1 MPSLPFAAA
10 AAHCPQLPLLSR
22 NRHRHH
28 RHRRR
33 RHRKFSLQRAV
44 SYFRFNV
51 FFKNNLISRKNNL
64 ISLPTL
70 STFSLSIFSCD
81 IKQCHEIVVVI
92 VVDEQDS
99 YASICVFLSD
109 RFVFTN
115 NTECVSN
122 DLSTQLRLHLLL
134 LRLRASKQAS
144 RRRKNK
150 KTHNS
155 HNTMSAVS
163 STESK
168 AVNAANTTAMNAL
181 FEDGDRDAMALTF
194 VTAASEGCVVRVLQT
209 IVAVLQTA
217 LFLCLA
223 RARSDVNVM
232 RSMLKR
238 DSDNYL
244 LNFADYDRR
253 TAMHLVSESDLPFF
267 FRFLHSTQA
276 IAIKRRQTEGSS
288 KVRCTHI
295 LMAFR
300 LSPLLVGVA
309 ACMRV

>member
-1 MPSLPFAAA
+1 M
-10 AAHCPQLPLLSR
+10 
-22 NRHRHH
+22 
-28 RHRRR
+28 
-33 RHRKFSLQRAV
+33 
-44 SYFRFNV
+44 
-51 FFKNNLISRKNNL
+51 ISRKNNL

-253 TAMHLVSESDLPFF
+253 TAMHLVSESDSLFFSVFPF
-267 FRFLHSTQA
+267 H
-276 IAIKRRQTEGSS
+276 SS
-288 KVRCTHI
+288 KRDQKAADGGLIEGPLYI
-295 LMAFR
+295 LMAFC
-300 LSPLLVGVA
+300 LSPLLVGWCCCVYEGVTS
-309 ACMRV
+309 ACVFIRSTFIQWSSFSSKPAPTQTSTTDSATRRWQARWRAIALR